1 MEKVIMRKT
10 FLDWILYILLYL
22 WQLPQNI
29 VGLVFLLYF
38 KIFHGATLI
47 DQTKWSAAYSSKG
60 MAGGISLGAYCFL
73 SESQARRKEN
83 IAHELLG
90 HTPQSR
96 LLGPLYLIVIGIPSL
111 LNATFDF
118 TKCYFDFFTERSA
131 NRNAGL
137 GVDEFC
143 NLYFLNKEENKES

>member
-1 MEKVIMRKT
+1 MKKT

-22 WQLPQNI
+22 WQLPQNV

-47 DQTKWSAAYSSKG
+47 DQTKWSTAYSSKG
-60 MAGGISLGAYCFL
+60 MSGGISLGAYCFL

-118 TKCYFDFFTERSA
+118 TKCYFDFFTESWS
-131 NRNAGL
+131 NHNAGL
-137 GVDEFC
+137 LVDDFC
-143 NLYFLNKEENKES
+143 NLYFKPEEKE